1 MNTELTDYHKDIIR
15 ESDHLIAD
23 LDGTFVRGKISY
35 SSFYLLKNLAGKGK
49 VIDSLKGLAEGIRI
63 YFKTPIVKRFC
74 GEWEAENLGL
84 RDLYNTLENS
94 EISEEEIRK
103 SAKTYLEKRQIRG
116 ARCCFE
122 NIRNF
127 GKKKKTLL
135 VTRALYPWSSE
146 ASRYLK
152 FDEYISNVIK
162 FKDNKVDEI
171 QITMEKPEDKFRLI
185 REKVRNTGNS
195 VMITNNPEDLQLK
208 PELALIISSP
218 TSNDRLKEESHLH
231 ISNYEEFNKALS
243 RKQ

>member
-1 MNTELTDYHKDIIR
+1 MNTELTDYHKNIIR

-23 LDGTFVRGKISY
+23 LDGTFVRGRISY
-35 SSFYLLKNLAGKGK
+35 SSFYLLKDLAGKGK

-63 YFKTPIVKRFC
+63 YFKTPW
-74 GEWEAENLGL
+74 GEWEAENWGL
-84 RDLYNTLENS
+84 RALHRVLEGS

-116 ARCCFE
+116 AKDCFDAV
-122 NIRNF
+122 RSF

-146 ASRYLK
+146 ANRYLK

-218 TSNDRLKEESHLH
+218 TSNGRLKEESHLH